1 MTDREPVTDQLLTDI
16 ADYVCDH
23 PAEGDLARQTAR
35 LCLMDSL
42 GCAVLALNYPACVK
56 LLGPVV
62 REAQMPDGVPVPG
75 TNHRLDPVT
84 AAFNIG
90 CMIRWLDFNDTWLAQ
105 EWGHP
110 SDNLGAVLA
119 CADYVSRRSHPLV
132 VDDVITAMIKA
143 YEIQGVLAL
152 GTAFN
157 RVGLDHVLLVRVAS
171 TAVATAV
178 LGGSREQVVNALA
191 NAWLDGGA
199 LRTYRHAPNTG
210 SRKGWAAG
218 DATSRAVR
226 LALMSLTGEM
236 GYPTA
241 LSAATWGFCD
251 ALNRGNPIEL
261 ERPLGTYVME
271 NVLFKIR
278 FPAEFHAQTAV
289 EAAVTLHPQVR
300 DRMDRINAVRIRTQ
314 EPALRIIDKTGP
326 LNNPADRDHCL
337 QYMVAVA
344 LIRGDLTADDYEDDA
359 AADPRIDAM
368 RANMVVTEDV
378 AYSRDYLAPDKR
390 SIANAV
396 QVCFDDGS
404 CTESIE
410 VQYPIGHRRRRD
422 EALPLLHE
430 KFESNLASSLPK
442 QRRRLIIDLFAD
454 AERLLSTP
462 VEDFM
467 DMVVCTQRII

>member
-1 MTDREPVTDQLLTDI
+1 
-16 ADYVCDH
+16 
-23 PAEGDLARQTAR
+23 
-35 LCLMDSL
+35 
-42 GCAVLALNYPACVK
+42 
-56 LLGPVV
+56 
-62 REAQMPDGVPVPG
+62 
-75 TNHRLDPVT
+75 
-84 AAFNIG
+84 
-90 CMIRWLDFNDTWLAQ
+90 
-105 EWGHP
+105 
-110 SDNLGAVLA
+110 
-119 CADYVSRRSHPLV
+119 
-132 VDDVITAMIKA
+132 
-143 YEIQGVLAL
+143 
-152 GTAFN
+152 
-157 RVGLDHVLLVRVAS
+157 
-171 TAVATAV
+171 
-178 LGGSREQVVNALA
+178 
-191 NAWLDGGA
+191 
-199 LRTYRHAPNTG
+199 
-210 SRKGWAAG
+210 
-218 DATSRAVR
+218 
-226 LALMSLTGEM
+226 
-236 GYPTA
+236 
-241 LSAATWGFCD
+241 
-251 ALNRGNPIEL
+251 
-261 ERPLGTYVME
+261 ME

-314 EPALRIIDKTGP
+314 EPALRIIDKAGP

-454 AERLLSTP
+454 AERLVSTP

-467 DMVVCTQRII
+467 DMVVCT